1 MSAPT
6 LKRSSSAAE
15 LDSPPAGP
23 SSAAAAPR
31 SADDDESHN
40 CVQRKKRRKKEKR
53 RLVEASRN
61 FTRAKREFANAA
73 LQYGNDDDVH
83 YAIKELDPEEGT
95 FEGFEDWEYEK
106 ALRVGAH
113 RFKGTLPF
121 GKWTKKH
128 WDHWEDPSRD
138 DGVWEDPD
146 AADWITLRGKLA
158 YLLKNENFVV

>member
-23 SSAAAAPR
+23 SSAAAETR
-31 SADDDESHN
+31 SADDDESH
-40 CVQRKKRRKKEKR
+40 KKRRKKEKR

-61 FTRAKREFANAA
+61 LTRAKHEFAKTA
-73 LQYGNDDDVH
+73 LQYGDGDDVY
-83 YAIKELDPEEGT
+83 YAIEELKPDKGT

-128 WDHWEDPSRD
+128 WDHWEEPSRD